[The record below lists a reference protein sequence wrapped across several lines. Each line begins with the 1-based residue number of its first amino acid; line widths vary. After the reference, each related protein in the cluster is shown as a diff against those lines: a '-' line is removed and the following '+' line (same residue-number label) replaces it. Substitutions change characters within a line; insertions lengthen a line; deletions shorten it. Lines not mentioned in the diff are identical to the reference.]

1 LAANIHAPVCTWAL
15 RLIAGTQAVFRRT
28 LLTPGVCAVRSS
40 SQRKSPMPLFCED
53 VAVAGVRPILIV
65 LSHLRWDFVMQ
76 RPHHVLN
83 RAAADFDIWFMEE
96 PVIEGS
102 IAMVREMSRGAGITV
117 VQPVVP
123 AGTSAA
129 DALAHQGEI
138 AARLVAK
145 AGSAPVCLWYYAPMA
160 RAFGQHLSADLV
172 IYDKMTEPAAF
183 AFAPPDLAGHD
194 AALLREADVVFT
206 GGASLQIAAS
216 LHRSD
221 AHCFPSSI
229 DAVHFGQARDAG
241 LADPES
247 QRMIA
252 HPRLGYFGVI
262 DERMDLA
269 LIAEVAALRPDWQFV
284 MIGPTAR
291 IDPDSL
297 PKVSNIHWLGARP
310 YASLPHY
317 MAHWDLA
324 WMPFARN
331 EATRHI
337 SPTKTPEF
345 LAAGLPVISTPI
357 ADVIS
362 SYGRLGLVEIAIDAP
377 DVVAC
382 AKQIL
387 ENAADPVQHRRRLA
401 AVDAQLAGD
410 SWDATWAAM
419 RGLIAAAAQTT
430 PLPARQRAERSSAHA

>member
-1 LAANIHAPVCTWAL
+1 
-15 RLIAGTQAVFRRT
+15 
-28 LLTPGVCAVRSS
+28 
-40 SQRKSPMPLFCED
+40 MPLFCED
-53 VAVAGVRPILIV
+53 VAVAAVRPVLIV
-65 LSHLRWDFVMQ
+65 LSHLRWDFVVQ
-76 RPHHVLN
+76 RPHHLLG

-102 IAMVREMSRGAGITV
+102 IAMVREMARNTDRGGGITV
-117 VQPVVP
+117 VQPVLP

-138 AARLVAK
+138 AARLVAR

-172 IYDKMTEPAAF
+172 IYDKMDELAAF
-183 AFAPPDLAGHD
+183 AFAPPELAGHD
-194 AALLREADVVFT
+194 AALLRTADVVFT

-216 LHRSD
+216 RHRRD

-229 DAVHFGQARDAG
+229 DARHFGQARGHG

-262 DERMDLA
+262 DERMDLV
-269 LIAEVAALRPDWQFV
+269 LVAEVAALRPDWQFV
-284 MIGPTAR
+284 MIGPTAK
-291 IDPDSL
+291 INPASL
-297 PKVSNIHWLGARP
+297 PQVSNIHWLGPRP
-310 YASLPHY
+310 YAELPQY
-317 MAHWDLA
+317 LAHWDVA

-377 DVVAC
+377 DAVTC
-382 AKQIL
+382 AKQMLAI
-387 ENAADPVQHRRRLA
+387 AADPAQQRRRLA
-401 AVDAQLAGD
+401 AVDAHLAGD

-419 RGLIAAAAQTT
+419 RALIAAAAEAT
-430 PLPARQRAERSSAHA
+430 PLPQQAVRSQAHV

>member
-1 LAANIHAPVCTWAL
+1 
-15 RLIAGTQAVFRRT
+15 
-28 LLTPGVCAVRSS
+28 
-40 SQRKSPMPLFCED
+40 MPLFCEEF
-53 VAVAGVRPILIV
+53 AEPAVRPVLIV
-65 LSHLRWDFVMQ
+65 LSHLRWDFVVQ
-76 RPHHVLN
+76 RPHHLLG

-102 IAMVREMSRGAGITV
+102 IAMVREMVRPVGTNFSITV
-117 VQPVVP
+117 VQPVLP

-129 DALAHQGEI
+129 DALAHQDEI
-138 AARLVAK
+138 AARLVAR
-145 AGSAPVCLWYYAPMA
+145 AGSVPVCLWYYAPMA

-172 IYDKMTEPAAF
+172 IYDKMDELAAF

-194 AALLREADVVFT
+194 AALLRDADVVFT

-229 DAVHFGQARDAG
+229 DAPHFGQARMAG

-247 QRMIA
+247 QRRIA
-252 HPRLGYFGVI
+252 HPRIGYFGVI
-262 DERMDLA
+262 DERMDLV
-269 LIAEVAALRPDWQFV
+269 LVAEVAALRPDWQFV
-284 MIGPTAR
+284 MIGPTAK
-291 IDPDSL
+291 IDPASL
-297 PKVSNIHWLGARP
+297 PQVSNIHWLGARP

-387 ENAADPVQHRRRLA
+387 GDAADPVQHRRRLA

-410 SWDATWAAM
+410 SWEATWAAM
-419 RGLIAAAAQTT
+419 RALIAAAAETT
-430 PLPARQRAERSSAHA
+430 PLPARQQAERRPAHV

>member
-1 LAANIHAPVCTWAL
+1 
-15 RLIAGTQAVFRRT
+15 
-28 LLTPGVCAVRSS
+28 
-40 SQRKSPMPLFCED
+40 MPLFYDDSAET
-53 VAVAGVRPILIV
+53 VVRPVLIV
-65 LSHLRWDFVMQ
+65 LSHLRWDFVVQ
-76 RPHHVLN
+76 RPHHLLT
-83 RAAADFDIWFMEE
+83 RAAADFEIWFMEE

-102 IAMVREMSRGAGITV
+102 IAMVREMARKMDHGPGITI
-117 VQPVVP
+117 VQPVLP

-129 DALAHQGEI
+129 DALAHQGAI
-138 AARLVAK
+138 AARLVER

-172 IYDKMTEPAAF
+172 IYDKMDELAAF

-194 AALLREADVVFT
+194 AALLRDADVVFT

-216 LHRSD
+216 LHRKD

-229 DAVHFGQARDAG
+229 DASHFGQARFAG

-252 HPRLGYFGVI
+252 HPRIGYFGVI
-262 DERMDLA
+262 DERMDLV
-269 LIAEVAALRPDWQFV
+269 LVAEVAALRPDWQFV
-284 MIGPTAR
+284 MIGPTAK
-291 IDPDSL
+291 IDPDIL

-310 YASLPHY
+310 YAELPHY
-317 MAHWDLA
+317 LAHWDLA

-382 AKQIL
+382 ARQML
-387 ENAADPVQHRRRLA
+387 NMAANPEEHRRRLA
-401 AVDAQLAGD
+401 AVDAHLAGD

-419 RGLIAAAAQTT
+419 RGLIAAAAA
-430 PLPARQRAERSSAHA
+430 PLPQQAERSPAHV